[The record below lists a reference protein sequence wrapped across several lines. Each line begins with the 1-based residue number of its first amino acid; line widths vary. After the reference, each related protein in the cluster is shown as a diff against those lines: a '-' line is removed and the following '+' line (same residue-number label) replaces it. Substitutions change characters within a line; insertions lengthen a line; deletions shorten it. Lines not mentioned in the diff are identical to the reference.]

1 MTVSGFEVR
10 NQVNEFIYEYE
21 FGVPA
26 GEVIM
31 DEVEVL
37 DPETSEPDS
46 GPQDQ

>member
-26 GEVIM
+26 GVVNL
-31 DEVEVL
+31 DEVELV
-37 DPETSEPDS
+37 ESEAIE
-46 GPQDQ
+46 PQSEEDNQ